1 MQVTQKEEILPGC
14 AYQEVGI
21 TGPTLE
27 AVYHTPPL
35 VGDMHDL
42 PIISVTLEL
51 MAALEY

>member
-1 MQVTQKEEILPGC
+1 MHVTQKEEILPGC
-14 AYQEVGI
+14 EHQEAGI

-27 AVYHTPPL
+27 AVYHTLPL

-51 MAALEY
+51 MEALEH